1 MWILLSG
8 EGTTDIGINTQDP
21 GPITLGLSQILEDAE
36 WGLGYSFVELE
47 HYSIVSRAELS
58 TLAEKKFK
66 AICSTGKKNGKETKY
81 FKINAR
87 CLAILAKQL
96 QPEQPIVLPIL
107 FRDADGTASSD
118 RGEWGDK
125 WKSILDGFQAEGIH
139 WGVPVLPRPIVEAW
153 ILCALKNG
161 YRHCAKLETRSGN
174 RKQELTDF
182 LGQEVTPELLNQK
195 VEDGELEFVK
205 INDMPSFTACYERL
219 KAALAI
225 LRDKP
230 TEPPSYSDLQSG

>member
-36 WGLGYSFVELE
+36 WGLGYSFVESE
-47 HYSIVSRAELS
+47 HYSIVDEDKLKKSAKGLPARSKRGLKNPSETRFFYKNARALAL
-58 TLAEKKFK
+58 LAE
-66 AICSTGKKNGKETKY
+66 TE
-81 FKINAR
+81 
-87 CLAILAKQL
+87 AKVQRT
-96 QPEQPIVLPIL
+96 EVIPIL